1 MPSNT
6 MGQILTKRH
15 QTGCAA
21 FLATAWLDQ
30 HYDRKAPIES
40 RAFMSLKSIL
50 AGHWPRRI

>member
-30 HYDRKAPIES
+30 HYNRKAPIES